1 MQKVWRVLELS
12 HISVP
17 YPGVTFTKID
27 RARSPASLPVHLTA
41 VGCHGSEKQLIDCAH
56 HDYTSSDPS
65 IDISISCI
73 SSNSGESSSSND
85 SVSIAAL
92 SIAVLFASAFIV
104 LVIVLIFRLR
114 TKR

>member
-1 MQKVWRVLELS
+1 MCPGTC
-12 HISVP
+12 HYIYP
-17 YPGVTFTKID
+17 FPGVTFTKID

-85 SVSIAAL
+85 SVSTAAL
-92 SIAVLFASAFIV
+92 SIAVIFASAFVV
-104 LVIVLIFRLR
+104 LIAVVVIVLIFRLR
-114 TKR
+114 AKR